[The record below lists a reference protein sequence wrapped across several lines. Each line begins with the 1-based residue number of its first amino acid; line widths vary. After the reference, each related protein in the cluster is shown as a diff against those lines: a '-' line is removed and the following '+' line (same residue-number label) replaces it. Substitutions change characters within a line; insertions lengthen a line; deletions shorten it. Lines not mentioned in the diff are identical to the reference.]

1 MCMSSFVPVS
11 GRSISRAIK
20 SAMLGSAAMYL
31 ALGALGSVCSS
42 VFAQGVSAQTVSF
55 NIPAQSLGSALTSFA
70 DRAGVKLLFPST
82 MVAGKSSAGLSGSLT
97 RQQALSRLLAGTGL
111 TYRFTSADTVT
122 ISAPNAAESSG
133 SATVD
138 GAIALDTIDV
148 SGGTGA
154 AAANLPY
161 QTPGSSAYISAEQIQ
176 LIPPTSTGDIF
187 KTTPGVTV
195 AGNRNGVSMN
205 VNIRGLQGMNR
216 VATMIDGAIQQSS
229 SYRGYSG
236 HDSRVYVDPEFIAG
250 IEIEKGPG
258 SSPGAMGGSVNMRTL
273 STADIL
279 EEGKNYGARIRGGL
293 GSNTVAPDAARS
305 VSGMAGRAGQPS
317 PPLVIGLTDS
327 PDMPR
332 LDNGFGSAVAAMTTG
347 NIDVLA
353 GYSYRRAGNYF
364 AGTHGK
370 DKVPG
375 GTTIRDRFSPYG
387 YGEEVHNTSQD
398 TRSTLAKV
406 KLRPADGHSLEIGYV
421 HYESLYGE
429 AYPDLMLYLGTTGL
443 YIKNQGKLNE
453 VVSDTYTARY
463 AFTPVDNPWVDL
475 RANVWLSE
483 VSNDWNSYS
492 LGTDVMTWGADAHNT
507 SRVALP
513 IGNFKVNYGLQYYIE
528 DVQSESL
535 TAGGAS
541 NGNMNGERSM
551 SSVFAR
557 AEYTVLDK
565 IRFDA
570 GIRYDTFRTGI
581 GDYDNPAGV
590 TDKTGSKANPN
601 FGITLMPLDGLQIFG
616 TYAQGWRPPSVRE
629 TTLRMSGFINAN
641 PDLKPEESENWE
653 FGANYL
659 KNGILTDSD
668 KLRVKVAYFDNDY
681 KDYIVRAN
689 IGGFPRGFRNIP
701 GVKMKGIEFSGAYD
715 IGWGFAEF
723 GINRYTKV
731 EYCLT
736 ATCEN
741 ETSGDDY
748 GSYHIPPKYSG
759 SITLGVRLLDEKLT
773 IGGRLTYAG
782 DRAIGRSGV
791 GAVNSDWAPYA
802 IYDAFGTYKFDDQ
815 TLIDLSA
822 ENITDL
828 YYLDALSDARMPSPG
843 RTVRVTMTKKF

>member
-1 MCMSSFVPVS
+1 
-11 GRSISRAIK
+11 
-20 SAMLGSAAMYL
+20 MLGSAAMYL

-42 VFAQGVSAQTVSF
+42 VFAQGVSSQTVSF

-122 ISAPNAAESSG
+122 ISGPNAAESSG

-421 HYESLYGE
+421 RYESLYGE

-535 TAGGAS
+535 TTGGAS

-736 ATCEN
+736 VTCEN